1 MFSDTFVL
9 GHDNETMAL
18 ARSSAPFDTAAG
30 AGGGTSAVSMSDAD
44 LEQITDAYG
53 KTPVEMLYSYNL
65 EGTTASGGEVDLTP
79 TGSLFDGEVGKD
91 LTDIIGQPQQSA
103 PATGYSFD
111 QLAALSGG
119 TGEDDD
125 AYAEALYEHGGT
137 FAMEAYGMGD
147 MIDRGGDE
155 QEEKNDENSPP
166 PSPTLGPR
174 RALPAPSPS
183 PRQRQL
189 TLMTPSP
196 SRVSFASPARGSAL
210 SLDDLATVNSPR
222 PPSGAK
228 PLGSS
233 ARSSVRSLLG
243 TSQEDRTSQE
253 RKKASRA
260 QRAARGGKK
269 RYGGLG

>member
-1 MFSDTFVL
+1 MFGDTFVL
-9 GHDNETMAL
+9 GHDDETAAL
-18 ARSSAPFDTAAG
+18 ARGSAPFDTAAG
-30 AGGGTSAVSMSDAD
+30 AGGGTSAVNMSDAD

-103 PATGYSFD
+103 PATGYTFD

-119 TGEDDD
+119 TGEDND

-147 MIDRGGDE
+147 MIDRGSEGE
-155 QEEKNDENSPP
+155 QEEKEYERSPP
-166 PSPTLGPR
+166 PSPTLGPG
-174 RALPAPSPS
+174 RALPLPSSPS

-189 TLMTPSP
+189 A
-196 SRVSFASPARGSAL
+196 RVSPSPARGSGLTLGDLESGPSTPKPRSRVKSQIDAL
-210 SLDDLATVNSPR
+210 EQSI
-222 PPSGAK
+222 K
-228 PLGSS
+228 
-233 ARSSVRSLLG
+233 
-243 TSQEDRTSQE
+243 SQIDETEDRMSQT

-260 QRAARGGKK
+260 KRNARDGKK
-269 RYGGLG
+269 FYEGLG